1 MSRFA
6 QRLKSVVG
14 FMSGFLARRSMLQR
28 DEEGPLARRT
38 RARRSWSIV
47 RDKVTGQFRFR
58 TDGRN
63 EGTRPGHRHAR
74 RLALR
79 NHAIAGGAR

>member
-1 MSRFA
+1 MRGVTNMFSN
-6 QRLKSVVG
+6 VVG
-14 FMSGFLARRSMLQR
+14 FMQGFRALRAMMQK
-28 DEEGPLARRT
+28 EQEGPTQRRT

-47 RDKVTGQFRFR
+47 RDRATGRFRFR

-74 RLALR
+74 RLARR